1 MTASAKTPR
10 NRLLAA
16 VHAAKNNAGLDDAD
30 YRAMLERITGHTS
43 ARYCSENSLRA
54 VLDHLN
60 GAAGQAGKPA
70 SARQADTPVAR
81 KCRALWLSLYW
92 LDVIEDRRET
102 ALLAFLE
109 RQTGKKRFEWLTPVE
124 ADKVIEALKAMGVR
138 AGVDWSPIDIGGEA
152 YDRPNIR
159 VAEAIW
165 RALAQARGVKNA
177 SNEALELYAARFL
190 GLGRRSLPFLGRA
203 DQIALVRH
211 LGERLHKQSRDKQ
224 EGD

>member
-1 MTASAKTPR
+1 MSATPQKPLR

-16 VHAAKNNAGLDDAD
+16 VHAAKKNAGLDDAD
-30 YRAMLERITGHTS
+30 YRAMLIRVTGQRS
-43 ARYCSENSLRA
+43 ARDCSDNALRA

-60 GAAGQAGKPA
+60 GAAGSDRKPA

-92 LDVIEDRRET
+92 LDAIADRRET

-109 RQTGKKRFEWLTPVE
+109 RQTGKKRFEWLSPVE
-124 ADKVIEALKAMGVR
+124 ADKVIEALKSMAAR
-138 AGVDWSPIDIGGEA
+138 AGVDWSPVMIGSA
-152 YDRPNIR
+152 SFDAPNIR

-165 RALAQARGVKNA
+165 RALAAAGVVKNA
-177 SNEALELYAARFL
+177 SLDALELYAARFF

-203 DQIALVRH
+203 DQIALVQHLGGRLRKHRH
-211 LGERLHKQSRDKQ
+211 LNED
-224 EGD
+224 E